1 MQDSTYDGLPISREP
16 PFGATVVIYRR
27 MVEGIQLLLLHRAHH
42 GPAFE
47 GDWAWT
53 PPAGSRWPGEDI
65 DECAQRE
72 LLEEVGLALP
82 LTPTDCGSIEW
93 LVYVAEAQPDVTV
106 RLDEEHDRYAWVS
119 PAKALGLCAPSAAS
133 EPLTRAVSFI
143 RSL

>member
-1 MQDSTYDGLPISREP
+1 
-16 PFGATVVIYRR
+16 